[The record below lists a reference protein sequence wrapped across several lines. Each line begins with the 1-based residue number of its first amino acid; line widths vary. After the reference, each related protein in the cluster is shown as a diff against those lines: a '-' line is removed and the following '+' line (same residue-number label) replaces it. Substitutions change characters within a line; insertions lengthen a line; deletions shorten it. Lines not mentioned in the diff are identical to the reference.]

1 MTNWT
6 NPSDGGTLDLSN
18 GTIVTETHWD
28 NLRRDFVA
36 LGGTTGSVSARA
48 MANANQSIANNTLS
62 ALAFG
67 AADSYDTEGFHD
79 TSVNNTRH
87 TIPPG
92 HGGKYHFLAG
102 IQWAASA
109 TGVRQLSLRVNGGG
123 GTILGFVIWDA
134 VSSGPTLMQVVG
146 DATLA
151 AGDYVEVFCQQSS
164 GGALNSEWAN
174 GCPFFSIVK
183 V

>member
-6 NPSDGGTLDLSN
+6 NPADGGTLDLSN

-48 MANANQSIANNTLS
+48 TANANQSIANSVAT

-67 AADSYDTEGFHD
+67 GTDAYDTEGFHD
-79 TSVNNTRH
+79 PGVNNTRH
-87 TIPPG
+87 TIPTG

-102 IQWAASA
+102 IQYAASP
-109 TGVRQLSLRVNGGG
+109 TGLRYLYFRLNGG
-123 GTILGFVIWDA
+123 GTILGFAIQDA
-134 VSSGPTLMQVVG
+134 VSTGPHLMQVEG
-146 DATLA
+146 DASLV
-151 AGDYVEVFCQQSS
+151 AGDYVEVICQQSS
-164 GGALNSEWAN
+164 GGALNSEVAN
-174 GCPFFSIVK
+174 GCPFFSVVK
-183 V
+183 I